1 MRSFCS
7 LRKSVFFLALSLLTF
22 VPLGAQVDQGRI
34 TGVVRDPSKAAI
46 GHATV
51 TITNDRTGEQ
61 RTTNASDQGYYS
73 FLALQ
78 PSVYTVKV
86 SAPQFAPAELK
97 QVRVTVG
104 QEVHQ
109 DFELAVQSQ
118 SESILVEASSVQIDT
133 SSARIGIN
141 VNPRE
146 VNQLPINGRQLSQLA
161 LQAPGATNAGSGTF
175 NDLRFSGRSN
185 EQNAVRYDGVD
196 GSAIIDTS
204 PGNLNGE
211 IPSPFKLQASLEN
224 VQEFRVDSNNFPAEY
239 GTGTGGQIS
248 VITKSGS
255 NRFHGA
261 AFEYLRNDKLDAR
274 NFFDLPGQKSKLRLN
289 QFGGSIGG
297 PLLKDKLFFFGSY
310 EGYRLRAGV
319 NAVEA
324 VPKLTLAAVP
334 ATAPLLPLF
343 RAPGAVVIPGASKDA
358 QSDIVQ
364 LGANN
369 NVDENSGS
377 LRLDYKMND
386 RHSLY
391 ARYFRDQGNNTQP
404 EGVTGRTQL
413 LRSVPQNAILSLVS
427 VLSSNVINDAKF
439 GYNSAL
445 TRVQGIF
452 PVRNGID
459 LSQVAINLTG
469 SVANNGI
476 AGQSANSGF
485 AVAGG
490 LLRQNSASNGRASP
504 YTPYSYSIIDGLS
517 WQHGQHSLKFGG
529 EVRLLRL
536 YTDRQGGTT
545 YTFSNI
551 NGLLNNTPQSVQ
563 YLADVSAPSPFNN
576 GATGMR
582 LGKQEYY
589 IGYVQD
595 EWRLSPTFTLN
606 LGLRYEYYTPMRED
620 KNLDVIFNTVTGTLD
635 PPNRDFYHS
644 SKNNFG
650 PRIAFAWSPNFTGQ
664 PGHTVLRGGFGLY
677 YGPGQT
683 EDLIQPIESDRI
695 SSTLTSGIA
704 FPMNTAALATFF
716 LNNPQNRSFQPRAYA
731 PEYKVPERI
740 AQYTLSLQ
748 QELPGKTT
756 ATVGYVGALGRN
768 LFLRNWANKIVNVRT
783 TQSTNASTGAVTA
796 NAVVIRQFDIDN
808 GGSNVLRPFAE
819 IDYKTSGGT
828 SNYNALQ
835 TQIVRRS
842 DRGLTIA
849 AQYTWSHD
857 LGTSG
862 GSNEALTAGNPFD
875 YNYDYGNNNFDVRH
889 NFNLSFLYELPFGR
903 GKQFGSGL
911 SGFAQAAFGNW
922 QVGSI
927 INARSG
933 LPINLLVTRPDTVFV
948 NASGNVVANGNCT
961 GTGTAAVCPTAIIN
975 TLGGGSS
982 RNVRRPNL
990 VPGVDPFLHSGG
1002 IAFLNPAAFS
1012 IPAPGTFGNLR
1023 RNQLHG
1029 PNFAQADM
1037 TIAKYFPVTESTNIE
1052 FRTEIFNLLNHTNFA
1067 LPASVLPNALGI
1079 TAGTQVQPNQPFTS
1093 TSAGQAFGTF
1103 NSTVSRTVGLGT
1115 NRQIQFA
1122 LRLNF

>member
-1 MRSFCS
+1 MRSFRQLHRILFLLVFS
-7 LRKSVFFLALSLLTF
+7 LVTFL
-22 VPLGAQVDQGRI
+22 PLGAQVDQGRI

-46 GHATV
+46 GGATV
-51 TITNDRTGEQ
+51 AITNDRTGEQ
-61 RTTNASDQGYYS
+61 RTTNTNDQGYYS

-78 PSVYTVKV
+78 PSLYTVKV
-86 SAPQFAPAELK
+86 SAAQFAPAEAK
-97 QVRVTVG
+97 QLRVTVG

-109 DFELAVQSQ
+109 DFDLAVQSQ
-118 SESILVEASSVQIDT
+118 SESVLVEAASVQVDT

-161 LQAPGATNAGSGTF
+161 LQAPGAVNAGSGTF

-185 EQNAVRYDGVD
+185 EQNAVRYDGVE
-196 GSAIIDTS
+196 GSAVIDS
-204 PGNLNGE
+204 NPGNLNGE

-297 PLLKDKLFFFGSY
+297 PLIKDKFFFFGSF

-324 VPKLTLAAVP
+324 VPKLTLSAVP

-343 RAPGAVVIPGASKDA
+343 RAPGAVVIPGATNDP
-358 QSDIVQ
+358 QTDIVQ
-364 LGANN
+364 LNANS

-377 LRLDYKMND
+377 LRLDYKVND

-391 ARYFRDQGNNTQP
+391 ARYFRDQAKNTQP

-427 VLSSNVINDAKF
+427 VLGPNLINDAKF

-476 AGQSANSGF
+476 AGQSASSGF

-504 YTPYSYSIIDGLS
+504 YTPYSYSILDGLS
-517 WQHGQHSLKFGG
+517 WQSGQHSLKFGG

-536 YTDRQGGTT
+536 YTDRLGGTT

-576 GATGMR
+576 GATGTR

-595 EWRLSPTFTLN
+595 EWRVLPTLTLN

-620 KNLDVIFNTVTGTLD
+620 RNLDVIFNPVTGVIES
-635 PPNRDFYHS
+635 PSRDFYHS

-650 PRIAFAWSPNFTGQ
+650 PRVSFAWSPNFTGQ

-695 SSTLTSGIA
+695 SSTLTSGVA
-704 FPMNTAALATFF
+704 FPLNTATLAANF
-716 LNNPQNRSFQPRAYA
+716 LNNPQNRQFQPRAYDPA
-731 PEYKVPERI
+731 YKVPERI

-748 QELPGKTT
+748 QELPGKMT

-768 LFLRNWANKIVNVRT
+768 LFLRNWTNRIVNVRT
-783 TQSTNASTGAVTA
+783 TQSTNAQGQTTA
-796 NAVVIRQFDIDN
+796 SALVIRQFDIDN

-819 IDYKTSGGT
+819 IDFKTSGGT
-828 SNYNALQ
+828 SDYNALQ

-849 AQYTWSHD
+849 AQYTWAHD

-862 GSNEALTAGNPFD
+862 GSNEALTSGNPFD

-889 NFNLSFLYELPFGR
+889 TFNLSFLYELPFGR
-903 GKQFGSGL
+903 GKQFGSSL
-911 SGFAQAAFGNW
+911 NGFAQTVLGNW

-933 LPINLLVTRPDTVFV
+933 LPVNLLVTRPDTVFV
-948 NASGNVVANGNCT
+948 NAAGNIVANGNCASAT
-961 GTGTAAVCPTAIIN
+961 TCPTAIIN

-982 RNVRRPNL
+982 RNVRRPNV

-1002 IAFLNPAAFS
+1002 LAFLNPAAFS

-1023 RNQLHG
+1023 RNQFHG
-1029 PNFAQADM
+1029 PNFLQADM
-1037 TIAKYFPVTESTNIE
+1037 TIAKYFPVSESANLE
-1052 FRTEIFNLLNHTNFA
+1052 FRTEIFNLPNRTNFA
-1067 LPASVLPNALGI
+1067 LPNSVLPNALGT
-1079 TAGTQVQPNQPFTS
+1079 TAGTQVQPNQPFT
-1093 TSAGQAFGTF
+1093 TAAAGAFGKF

>member
-1 MRSFCS
+1 MRSFRQLSRQLFLLVFS
-7 LRKSVFFLALSLLTF
+7 LVTFL
-22 VPLGAQVDQGRI
+22 PLGAQVDQGRI

-46 GHATV
+46 GSATV

-61 RTTNASDQGYYS
+61 RTTNTSDQGYYS

-86 SAPQFAPAELK
+86 SAAQFAPAEAK
-97 QVRVTVG
+97 QIRVTVG

-109 DFELAVQSQ
+109 DFDLAVQSQ
-118 SESILVEASSVQIDT
+118 SESVLVEATSVQIDT

-161 LQAPGATNAGSGTF
+161 LQAPGAVNAGSGTF

-185 EQNAVRYDGVD
+185 EQNAVRYDGVE
-196 GSAIIDTS
+196 GSAVIDAS

-211 IPSPFKLQASLEN
+211 LPSPFKLQASLEN

-248 VITKSGS
+248 VITKSGG

-289 QFGGSIGG
+289 QFGGSVGG
-297 PLLKDKLFFFGSY
+297 PLIKDKFFFFGSY
-310 EGYRLRAGV
+310 EGYRLRSGI
-319 NAVEA
+319 NLVEA
-324 VPKLTLAAVP
+324 APKLTLNAVP
-334 ATAPLLPLF
+334 AIAPLLPLF
-343 RAPGAVVIPGASKDA
+343 RAPGAVVVPGASTDPNF
-358 QSDIVQ
+358 DIVQ
-364 LGANN
+364 LLANN

-377 LRLDYKMND
+377 LRLDYKLNE

-391 ARYFRDQGNNTQP
+391 ARYFRDQGDNNQP
-404 EGVTGRTQL
+404 EGVTGRTQVV
-413 LRSVPQNAILSLVS
+413 RSVPQNAILSLVS
-427 VLSSNVINDAKF
+427 VLTPNLINDAKF

-445 TRVQGIF
+445 TRIQGVF

-469 SVANNGI
+469 SVANTGI
-476 AGQSANSGF
+476 AGQTANSGI
-485 AVAGG
+485 AVPGG

-504 YTPYSYSIIDGLS
+504 YTPYTYSIIDGLS
-517 WQHGQHSLKFGG
+517 WQRGQHSLKFGG
-529 EVRLLRL
+529 EARLIRF
-536 YTDRQGGTT
+536 YTDRLGGTT
-545 YTFSNI
+545 YTFSSVGNF
-551 NGLLNNTPQSVQ
+551 LQNNLQSVQ

-576 GATGMR
+576 GATGNR
-582 LGKQEYY
+582 LGKEEYY
-589 IGYVQD
+589 ITYAQD

-620 KNLDVIFNTVTGTLD
+620 RNLDVIFNPVTGVIES
-635 PPNRDFYHS
+635 PSKDFYHS
-644 SKNNFG
+644 SSNNFG

-695 SSTLTSGIA
+695 SSTLTSGVA
-704 FPMNTAALATFF
+704 FPVNTATLAANFI
-716 LNNPQNRSFQPRAYA
+716 NNPQNRSYQPRAYA

-768 LFLRNWANKIVNVRT
+768 LFLRNFTNRIVAVRT
-783 TQSTNASTGAVTA
+783 NSTTGA
-796 NAVVIRQFDIDN
+796 AVVVRQFDIDN
-808 GGSNVLRPFAE
+808 GGTNVLRPFAE
-819 IDYKTSGGT
+819 IDFKTSGGT

-842 DRGLTIA
+842 DRGLTIS
-849 AQYTWSHD
+849 AQYTWAHD

-862 GSNEALTAGNPFD
+862 GSNEALTSGNPFD

-889 NFNLSFLYELPFGR
+889 TFNLSFLYELPFGR
-903 GKQFGSGL
+903 GKQFGNNL
-911 SGFAQAAFGNW
+911 SGFAQAALGNW

-933 LPINLLVTRPDTVFV
+933 LPINLLVTRPDTVFRDNRDGTIV
-948 NASGNVVANGNCT
+948 GSAIVVGGAPVT
-961 GTGTAAVCPTAIIN
+961 TAIIN

-990 VPGVDPFLHSGG
+990 VPGVNPFLHSGG
-1002 IAFLNPAAFS
+1002 LTFLNPAAFS

-1037 TIAKYFPVTESTNIE
+1037 TVAKYFPVTESANLE

-1067 LPASVLPNALGI
+1067 LPPSVLPNALGT
-1079 TAGTQVQPNQPFTS
+1079 TAGTQLQPNQAFTPKI
-1093 TSAGQAFGTF
+1093 AGTFGVF